1 MASIENMMKVKV
13 SVRAGSGED
22 KYDLV
27 SQPHL
32 FEFIFGAG
40 SEGLSAF
47 ESRLFNKKVGESV
60 VFSVSAGELHDTF
73 GHLRGEL
80 FTSLGLTRK
89 QCPLF
94 FEFSVEEIAAADNRE
109 LVQSIARAVAS
120 GGCGGGCDCG
130 CG

>member
-13 SVRAGSGED
+13 SIRAGSAEE

-27 SQPHL
+27 SEPVL

-40 SEGLSAF
+40 SEGLCTF
-47 ESRLFNKKVGESV
+47 ESRLFNRKVGESV
-60 VFSVSAGELHDTF
+60 NFSVTAAELHETF
-73 GHLRGEL
+73 GHLRRDL
-80 FTSLGLTRK
+80 LTCLGLTQK

-94 FEFSVEEIAAADNRE
+94 FEFGVEEIVAADNRE

>member
-1 MASIENMMKVKV
+1 MAGIENMMKVKV
-13 SVRAGSGED
+13 STRAGSAEE

-27 SQPHL
+27 FEPVL

-40 SEGLSAF
+40 SEGLCTF
-47 ESRLFNKKVGESV
+47 ESRLSGKKPGESV
-60 VFSVSAGELHDTF
+60 KFSVSAGELHETF
-73 GHLRGEL
+73 GHLRGDL
-80 FTSLGLTRK
+80 FACLGLTQK

-94 FEFSVEEIAAADNRE
+94 FEFSVKEISAADNRE